1 VRGRLCRDQT
11 CANKEHDTV
20 VVSDHGSGQALA
32 LVSGTLDRLHS
43 ATQYTYV
50 HATRINEFKSATER
64 SECSEHEA
72 RRRGSRRPVDLRLKD
87 VNTLQTRSPRGMI
100 AYFAFPGRSV
110 GTLGHDHGG
119 TVHPGR
125 EPRRLSTGLVRWSL
139 TCQIAPDVS
148 QRPEVDARTKMQLQ
162 ISKVRK

>member
-87 VNTLQTRSPRGMI
+87 VKTLQTRSPRGMI
-100 AYFAFPGRSV
+100 AYFAFPGGVQLARSV
-110 GTLGHDHGG
+110 TIMVARCTPVVSH
-119 TVHPGR
+119 VVSAPG
-125 EPRRLSTGLVRWSL
+125 WS
-139 TCQIAPDVS
+139 VG
-148 QRPEVDARTKMQLQ
+148 RFNGR
-162 ISKVRK
+162 